1 MDRREFLWTGGAAAL
16 ALPILSNSARALA
29 YAAAGSGDAALNALF
44 EAIFQEQVRTA
55 PTFATQLGLDKG
67 DLAYLKSKLDTRPY
81 QQARA
86 EELTRN
92 KKFLAQLNA
101 VDPAGL
107 SPTAALNREIVI
119 YDIGTNITAPERFDL
134 DSVQSPYLISQQDGV
149 YFSIPDFLNTAH
161 TIETAADAEAYLSRL
176 QQFATLLDN
185 ETAEQ
190 KRQAAR
196 GYVAP
201 GWSLDLALGQMRELR
216 KPAPDKSTMVESIVT
231 RTAAKGIAGDWARRA
246 SGIVAGAVY
255 PALDRQIAA
264 VEQLRATTP
273 AGDGAWRMPRG
284 DEIYAAALAQATT
297 TNFTPDQVHQIGL
310 DQVADLTAQLDAL
323 LKGAGYTKGT
333 VGERLQALNADPSQL
348 YPNTDPG
355 RAELIKSLN
364 AGVAGMTARLPNA
377 FATLP
382 NQPLEIRRVPP
393 EIQDGA
399 SNGYYRRAS
408 LDGSRPAIYFIN
420 LKSTGDWPKYTLPS
434 LTYHEGVPGH
444 HLQISIAQKSADLPM
459 IRKISFYSA
468 YGEGWA
474 LYSEQLADE
483 LGGYNGIE
491 KAGYLQSFLF
501 RATRLVV
508 DTGLNSKRWSREKA
522 VDYMIGTIGFARGRV
537 QREIER
543 YCASIGQACSYKI
556 GHIAWTRARANAQK
570 ILGNKFDIK
579 QFHEVLK
586 EGAMPLTIL
595 ERRIEERARAQLAG
609 SSAAERG

>member
-1 MDRREFLWTGGAAAL
+1 MDRREFLSTSGAAAL
-16 ALPILSNSARALA
+16 ALPFLTGFEALA
-29 YAAAGSGDAALNALF
+29 SAQPAAATGDAALNRLF
-44 EAIFQEQVRTA
+44 DAIFNEQVQAA
-55 PTFATQLGLDKG
+55 PTFATALGLDKG
-67 DLAYLKSKLDTRPY
+67 ELASLKSKLDTRPY

-86 EELTRN
+86 EDLARN
-92 KKFLAQLNA
+92 RKFLAQLKA
-101 VDPAGL
+101 VNPAAL
-107 SPTAALNREIVI
+107 SPAAKLNREIVI

-134 DSVQSPYLISQQDGV
+134 DSVQSPYLISQQDGA
-149 YFSIPDFLNTAH
+149 YFSIPDFLHSSH
-161 TIETAADAEAYLSRL
+161 TIENAADAEAYLARL
-176 QQFATLLDN
+176 SQFATVIDN

-190 KRQAAR
+190 RRQAGR

-201 GWSLDLALGQMRELR
+201 AWSLDLALGQMRELR
-216 KPAPDKSTMVESIVT
+216 APAPGSSTLVDSLVK
-231 RTAAKGIAGDWARRA
+231 RAAAKNIAGDWQRRA
-246 SGIVAGAVY
+246 SAIVADAVY

-264 VEQLRATTP
+264 VQQLRATTP
-273 AGDGAWRMPRG
+273 AGDGAWRLPRG

-297 TNFTPDQVHQIGL
+297 TNFTPDEVHNIGL
-310 DQVADLTAQLDAL
+310 QQVAELTAQLDAL
-323 LKGAGYTKGT
+323 LKAAGYTKGT
-333 VGERLQALNADPSQL
+333 VGERLQALNSDPSQL
-348 YPNTDPG
+348 YPNTDAG

-364 AGVAGMTARLPNA
+364 AGVAGMMGRLPGA

-382 NQPLEIRRVPP
+382 DQPLEIRRVPP

-399 SNGYYRRAS
+399 PNGYYRRAS

-444 HLQISIAQKSADLPM
+444 HLQISIAQKSGDLPM
-459 IRKISFYSA
+459 IRKTSFYSA

-474 LYSEQLADE
+474 LYSEQLSDE
-483 LGGYNGIE
+483 LGGYAGLE

-522 VDYMIGTIGFARGRV
+522 VEYMIGTTGFARGRV

-556 GHIAWTRARANAQK
+556 GHIAWLRARAEAQK
-570 ILGNKFDIK
+570 TLGPKFDLK

-586 EGAMPLTIL
+586 EGAMPLSIL
-595 ERRIEERARAQLAG
+595 ERRIRERT
-609 SSAAERG
+609 AAVA